1 MLNWLWGFMIII
13 GIVYALITGNIES
26 VTQGAFDSAKEAVT
40 LCITMFGIMAFWC
53 GLMEIADSNI
63 VVPVGPAIKD
73 FNGMITLNDSAS
85 FFWDCMINET
95 TEEEVIEKVINEYDI
110 DKETAKR
117 DIEKFIKMLEDNKLL
132 EK

>member
-1 MLNWLWGFMIII
+1 MKIKSNF
-13 GIVYALITGNIES
+13 
-26 VTQGAFDSAKEAVT
+26 AKRK
-40 LCITMFGIMAFWC
+40 
-53 GLMEIADSNI
+53 IADSNI

-95 TEEEVIEKVINEYDI
+95 TEEEVINEYDI

>member
-1 MLNWLWGFMIII
+1 MKIKSNF
-13 GIVYALITGNIES
+13 
-26 VTQGAFDSAKEAVT
+26 AKRK
-40 LCITMFGIMAFWC
+40 
-53 GLMEIADSNI
+53 IADSNI

-95 TEEEVIEKVINEYDI
+95 TEEEIIEKVIGEYDI